1 MQVPLDPGYLSGAA
15 VGQATPNAHYIG
27 RRLEYEREAE
37 ASFDPVFNARLGVQM
52 LRQSSLFFFVW
63 ITGGVLALVFFLIL
77 SVSLGTFT
85 PLTVWGGAGWAVG
98 TVLVIVFLVI
108 PVPALLSEWKFLVD
122 GKSAAGPVTFEHIYW
137 ALERRRT
144 PLDSAQVRRLKVPGG
159 EQPRDYLELRRGLF
173 SGYISCFAQGADLYV
188 GWTFWLRLSPGQ
200 LLLLSVSRIWHQ
212 VTDQRGNEL
221 YATLRYESAKAMRES
236 MHSAAREGIDVATGQ
251 VAAQGQGVLQAVAV
265 TTTELPA

>member
-1 MQVPLDPGYLSGAA
+1 MSIPADPGYPNGYLMGAA

-37 ASFDPVFNARLGVQM
+37 ASFDPVFNERLGVQM
-52 LRQSSLFFFVW
+52 LRQSALFLFVW
-63 ITGGVLALVFFLIL
+63 LAGGVLTGIFFLIL
-77 SVSLGTFT
+77 YGLGMGAAPTIWGTVSF
-85 PLTVWGGAGWAVG
+85 AVG
-98 TVLVIVFLVI
+98 TALVIAFLVI

-122 GKSAAGPVTFEHIYW
+122 GKSEAGPVTFEHVYW

-221 YATLRYESAKAMRES
+221 YATLRA
-236 MHSAAREGIDVATGQ
+236 
-251 VAAQGQGVLQAVAV
+251 
-265 TTTELPA
+265 